1 MSNYIL
7 SAALELKDRFSSQI
21 STAERATKKFSSA
34 VSAVQK
40 PIRKIGGE
48 LKVAGNDL
56 KRFGSAVAEARNKY
70 RNFGR
75 TISEYGGSFLYR
87 NIKRGV
93 IGAGVGI
100 TALSGYAIKG
110 AADME
115 KYRMALE
122 TALKKPERADE
133 YMQWA
138 NKFADVTPYTNQEVM
153 EATVK
158 LSAYGIDPKKIMTY
172 LGDLASG
179 MGKPLD
185 QAVEAFADSLTGE
198 LERLKEFGI
207 TKDMIED
214 FGKNELKLTNFINKK
229 GQITDYNK
237 FIKSLLGLME
247 SRTKDSMKKQAE
259 TFYGMWSTISGV
271 AKSGIVTAL
280 GMDEKGKVRVNSFYG
295 LVLNQ
300 TQRLRGWLDEAR
312 EQGVFKE
319 WGNQLDEIAPKFE
332 GVITSSLQTVKKWGE
347 DGTVQL
353 WLKNTKDNLVEV
365 KDAVVEIGG
374 AIRTVGEVLKPV
386 VENFDKISKVGS
398 WIKKY
403 SINPLIGIPGIDL
416 VNNIRNRGKGAGS
429 INELYTRYNPYGNTT
444 IGHSMATDTYN
455 REYGGIK
462 NVVLNSKPSQVYLE
476 NAGLSSKP
484 INQYMEKNIFNSSTT
499 KPSIDINLSGMT
511 INTKADVE
519 SIVNQVKNE
528 VGTEL
533 TLKLVEVYNL
543 QE

>member
-7 SAALELKDRFSSQI
+7 SAALELKDKFSSQI
-21 STAERATKKFSSA
+21 EKAERATKKFERA
-34 VSAVQK
+34 VDTVKSPMKQARREFDVAV
-40 PIRKIGGE
+40 
-48 LKVAGNDL
+48 NDL
-56 KRFGSAVAEARNKY
+56 KKFGSAVDEARNKY

-87 NIKRGV
+87 NLKRGV

-133 YMQWA
+133 YMRWV
-138 NKFADVTPYTNQEVM
+138 NKFADTTPYTNQEVM

-158 LSAYGIDPKKIMTY
+158 LSAYGIDPKKVMTQ

-207 TKDMIED
+207 TKEMIKEY
-214 FGKNELKLTNFINKK
+214 GEKELKLTNFINKK
-229 GQITDYNK
+229 EQITDYNK

-247 SRTKDSMKKQAE
+247 SRTKDSMKKQAD
-259 TFYGMWSTISGV
+259 TFYGMWSTIGGIT
-271 AKSGIVTAL
+271 KSGIVTAL
-280 GMDEKGKVRVNSFYG
+280 GMDEEGKVRVNSFYE

-312 EQGVFKE
+312 EKGVFTE
-319 WGNQLDEIAPKFE
+319 WGNQLDELAPKFE
-332 GVITSSLQTVKKWGE
+332 GVITDSLKTIKKWGE
-347 DGTVQL
+347 DGTIQL
-353 WLKNTKDNLVEV
+353 WLKDTKNNLIEV

-374 AIRTVGEVLKPV
+374 AIRTVGKVLKPV
-386 VENFDKISKVGS
+386 VENFDKISKFGG

-403 SINPLIGIPGIDL
+403 SISPLMGIPGIDL
-416 VNNIRNRGKGAGS
+416 INDIRNRGKGAGS
-429 INELYTRYNPYGNTT
+429 INELYKRYNPYGNTT

-455 REYGGIK
+455 GEYSGIK
-462 NVVLNSKPSQVYLE
+462 NVALDSKPSPLYLE
-476 NAGLSSKP
+476 NAGLTSKP
-484 INQYMEKNIFNSSTT
+484 INQYMKENIFNSNTT
-499 KPSIDINLSGMT
+499 KPNIDINLSGMI

-533 TLKLVEVYNL
+533 TLKLVEAYNL

>member
-21 STAERATKKFSSA
+21 STAERATKKFGSA

-56 KRFGSAVAEARNKY
+56 KRFGSAVDEARSKY

-100 TALSGYAIKG
+100 TALSAYAIKG

-115 KYRMALE
+115 KYRMALK

-158 LSAYGIDPKKIMTY
+158 LSAYGIDPKKVMTY

-207 TKDMIED
+207 TKDAIED

-229 GQITDYNK
+229 GQITDFNK

-247 SRTKDSMKKQAE
+247 SRTKGSMKDQAE
-259 TFYGMWSTISGV
+259 TVYGMWSTIAGMT
-271 AKSGIVTAL
+271 KGGIVTAL
-280 GMDEKGKVRVNSFYG
+280 GMDEAGKDRTNSFFK
-295 LVLNQ
+295 VFSNQ
-300 TQRLRGWLDEAR
+300 TRKLRNYLDEAR
-312 EQGVFKE
+312 EKGVFKE

-332 GVITSSLQTVKKWGE
+332 GVITSSLQTVKRWGE
-347 DGTVQL
+347 DGTVQS

-386 VENFDKISKVGS
+386 VENFDKLSKAGS

-403 SINPLIGIPGIDL
+403 SINPLMGIPGIDL